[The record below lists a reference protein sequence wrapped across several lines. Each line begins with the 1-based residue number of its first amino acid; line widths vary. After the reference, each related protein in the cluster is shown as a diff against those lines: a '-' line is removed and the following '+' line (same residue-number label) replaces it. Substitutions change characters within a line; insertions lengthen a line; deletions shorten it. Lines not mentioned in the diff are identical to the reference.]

1 MKIKLSFETIF
12 KAPFISGLVLVLN
25 RGRRVRVTH
34 HKTCRARGLISI
46 ATLV

>member
-1 MKIKLSFETIF
+1 MKIKLSFEIIF
-12 KAPFISGLVLVLN
+12 KAPFILGLVLVLN
-25 RGRRVRVTH
+25 RVRGVRATH